1 MPATPTSRPTLAE
14 RRKAETRL
22 DIARTAARLFA
33 EYGTAAVTADQIAAE
48 SGIGLRTF
56 YRYART
62 KEDAVEPMLAA
73 GAQRWLALI
82 AAGPRRLPTPAE
94 LEAAAVASMTSDT
107 DADDLAITR
116 GLLRAMDDD
125 PALRDVW
132 YRINMEGERE
142 LRSVLTDLADPDT
155 DPVRLRLLAAAAAGA
170 IRIALEQWAATDSP
184 SAQQIPS
191 ALVVRCL
198 RALTAGI

>member
-1 MPATPTSRPTLAE
+1 MPATHTPRLTLAE

-33 EYGTAAVTADQIAAE
+33 EHGTAAVTAEQIAAE

-73 GAQRWLALI
+73 GAQRWLAAI

-94 LEAAAVASMTSDT
+94 LESAAVASMTT
-107 DADDLAITR
+107 DGTDDDLEITR

-132 YRINMEGERE
+132 HRINMNGERE
-142 LRSVLTDLADPDT
+142 LRTVLADLAGPDADPIR
-155 DPVRLRLLAAAAAGA
+155 VRLLAAAAAGS
-170 IRIALEQWAATDSP
+170 IRIALEQWAATDP
-184 SAQQIPS
+184 PADLPA
-191 ALVVRCL
+191 ALVSRCL
-198 RALTAGI
+198 RALAAGI